1 MKIFFHVLDICKY
14 AIILNNA
21 CAAALQGEN
30 GTTSSEQVLGSNG
43 GKRPY
48 TLFQGHSGPVYS
60 ATFNPLGDFIL
71 SSSADSTGMLS

>member
-1 MKIFFHVLDICKY
+1 MVDYKF
-14 AIILNNA
+14 ILKMLVSA
-21 CAAALQGEN
+21 DLQGEN
-30 GTTSSEQVLGSNG
+30 GTASSEQVAGSNG

-71 SSSADSTGMLS
+71 SSSADSTSTLT